1 MHQQTAAPSP
11 VPSGSSVSYH
21 PHHPYQP
28 QPQSSQHYQSPARNC
43 TSTTQRTIPSKHL
56 LDEKNRLA
64 AARSSADIYRSPI
77 KKCTAFDQGAHK
89 SAQGTYRS
97 LNSGPSSYESGKASS
112 LMTASGPS
120 SIDSGKVCYSRTSGH
135 SSIDS
140 HTSINSGPPTSATN
154 GSPKIIAT
162 GCNGSGSTKHYGKS
176 RLSSETLNRVKSSTP
191 TSSPVHNHNH
201 SHHHHHHPLHSAVFG
216 KPPKSGTSGGPP
228 GSGNTTTTTT
238 AMLPASNSNSS
249 ITLQV
254 TTSNE
259 SHIPSTKIFVQNS
272 PVRSVI
278 TLENGQ
284 LTENS
289 NVVIINNETT
299 TNAKGELIKRTITKQ
314 SSPPRVQTTTT
325 TTSRW
330 DTAAEQ
336 QQQRTAERQ
345 HQQHQHQQ
353 QQSVYSET
361 EAAYETGD
369 SLSLISE
376 TSPDSSLVLTPSV
389 GQSSAGEHSKFT
401 KNVNNDATMNN
412 SRKLSLQIGQ
422 TGNSIVYKNC
432 LKDST
437 SDLEHSM
444 PASPTSTGHTNHSK
458 ASQQSQLQQHHQ
470 QPLTA
475 QSPTSDAS
483 ITPTSH
489 CATKYQHHHQH
500 HHSTASGDFS
510 SSTSN
515 LRYIEKNEKKL
526 NSNCDL
532 KALHQQFETPSL
544 LAKLNSNPAIHNSDQ
559 LAHMLHKNIVTVG
572 SEPNLAMNESLSQ
585 HRKQNRTASSASAT
599 SSAGHTVADVKK
611 QMDKLPMD
619 RRFSVSATAAKD
631 GAMTPG
637 SNDIFTFPSLTDLSF
652 NFTSLAAQ
660 KILQG
665 VSLNSIDT
673 LVELNMA
680 QQEKQ
685 QNVAQTPVSTSAA
698 NTPTSAAAA
707 AAVCTDYG
715 LV

>member
-1 MHQQTAAPSP
+1 MHQQNAAPSP
-11 VPSGSSVSYH
+11 VPSSSVSYH
-21 PHHPYQP
+21 PHHPYQH
-28 QPQSSQHYQSPARNC
+28 QHYQSPARTS

-56 LDEKNRLA
+56 LDEKNRIA
-64 AARSSADIYRSPI
+64 AARSSAEIYRSPI
-77 KKCTAFDQGAHK
+77 KKSTAFDQSAHK
-89 SAQGTYRS
+89 SGPGTYRS

-120 SIDSGKVCYSRTSGH
+120 SIDSGKICYSRTSGH

-140 HTSINSGPPTSATN
+140 HTSINNSGPSSSNAANGTTKAN
-154 GSPKIIAT
+154 GSS
-162 GCNGSGSTKHYGKS
+162 NGSSGSSKHYGKS

-191 TSSPVHNHNH
+191 NTSPVHHNH
-201 SHHHHHHPLHSAVFG
+201 SHHHHHHPLHSAVYG
-216 KPPKSGTSGGPP
+216 KPPRSGASTGPA
-228 GSGNTTTTTT
+228 GSSNTTTTTT

-325 TTSRW
+325 TTSHW
-330 DTAAEQ
+330 DTAGE
-336 QQQRTAERQ
+336 QRTAERQ
-345 HQQHQHQQ
+345 HH

-376 TSPDSSLVLTPSV
+376 TSPDSSLVLTPTV
-389 GQSSAGEHSKFT
+389 GQSSGDNSKFT

-422 TGNSIVYKNC
+422 AGNSIVYKNC

-437 SDLEHSM
+437 SDLEQSM
-444 PASPTSTGHTNHSK
+444 PASPTSTVHSNHCK
-458 ASQQSQLQQHHQ
+458 ASAQSQHQ
-470 QPLTA
+470 QLSA
-475 QSPTSDAS
+475 QSPASDAS
-483 ITPTSH
+483 ITPTGHS
-489 CATKYQHHHQH
+489 ASKYHP
-500 HHSTASGDFS
+500 HSTANGDFS

-532 KALHQQFETPSL
+532 KALHQQFETPAL
-544 LAKLNSNPAIHNSDQ
+544 LAKLNSNPAIHKSDQ

-599 SSAGHTVADVKK
+599 SATTAADGNK
-611 QMDKLPMD
+611 QLDKLPMD
-619 RRFSVSATAAKD
+619 RRFSVSTTATKD

-685 QNVAQTPVSTSAA
+685 QNVVTTPANASAA
-698 NTPTSAAAA
+698 NTPTSTAAA